1 MAMWTMLGARPV
13 TMLAWESFGEGWVN
27 DAVKQLKLDAT
38 VMKADYGTL
47 PNLSAVD
54 PASDVVF
61 TWNGTTSG
69 ARVPDGEWISE
80 TREGLTI
87 CDATSACFAMELP
100 WEKPDVVTYSWQKVM
115 GGDGAHGMLILGH
128 REAGRLETYTPA
140 RPLTNY

>member
-47 PNLSAVD
+47 PHLSAVD

-80 TREGLTI
+80 TRDGLTI
-87 CDATSACFAMELP
+87 CDATSACFAMALP
-100 WEKPDVVTYSWQKVM
+100 WEKLDVVTSSWPQERKSA
-115 GGDGAHGMLILGH
+115 GSGQRGAVRVERG
-128 REAGRLETYTPA
+128 
-140 RPLTNY
+140 

>member
-1 MAMWTMLGARPV
+1 MAWWTMLGARPV
-13 TMLAWESFGEGWVN
+13 TMLAWESFGEGWVT

-87 CDATSACFAMELP
+87 CDATSACFADR
-100 WEKPDVVTYSWQKVM
+100 KST
-115 GGDGAHGMLILGH
+115 
-128 REAGRLETYTPA
+128 RLTSSH
-140 RPLTNY
+140 

>member
-1 MAMWTMLGARPV
+1 MAWWTMLGARPV
-13 TMLAWESFGEGWVN
+13 TMLAWESFGEGWVT

-80 TREGLTI
+80 TREGLTF

-100 WEKPDVVTYSWQKVM
+100 WEKLDVVTYSWQKV
-115 GGDGAHGMLILGH
+115 D
-128 REAGRLETYTPA
+128 RKSTRL
-140 RPLTNY
+140 NSSH